1 LAKATVVR
9 IATYLFV
16 VSAVGAVAC
25 RTAPPR
31 APVPTVAPASDSV
44 HVRVSGVSSLKR
56 GDKVL
61 LIVNGERLGTGTS
74 DGRHI
79 IPDPPLDTLRLND
92 VDSVAAFTGPTARQ
106 IYLLGDDQRGVVF
119 FWISAKH

>member
-1 LAKATVVR
+1 MTKATVAQ
-9 IATYLFV
+9 IAICLSV
-16 VSAVGAVAC
+16 LSVAGALSC
-25 RTAPPR
+25 RTSPR
-31 APVPTVAPASDSV
+31 PTPVPRVTLAPDST
-44 HVRVSGVSSLKR
+44 HIRVNGVSSLKR

-119 FWISAKH
+119 LWISAKH